1 MCKRKHWKKNK
12 KKKKTK
18 KKVTIIFTYTFIQA
32 RTSNEKDETFQIK
45 STQSPIN
52 LSHQPQHWVA
62 KSKKKRKRKSQKP
75 ANPTNE
81 ALKIPQHCY
90 FDTEIVR
97 IPAMWLTNFNHNV
110 ETQRNTPI

>member
-1 MCKRKHWKKNK
+1 MDFFMCKRKHWKKK
-12 KKKKTK
+12 KKKKL
-18 KKVTIIFTYTFIQA
+18 TIIFKYTFIQA
-32 RTSNEKDETFQIK
+32 RTSNEIDETFQIK

-62 KSKKKRKRKSQKP
+62 KSKKKKKRKNQKTVNP
-75 ANPTNE
+75 ANK

-97 IPAMWLTNFNHNV
+97 IPAIWLTNCNHNV